1 MLGSRNKP
9 DYSDLSE
16 DAASAAARSV
26 SYRFPTLGETMG
38 LRVAIVSTPRS
49 GNTWLRSLL
58 ADAYE
63 LPEVAIHNP
72 ADVDWNTLPP
82 DCVLQIH
89 WHRTAS
95 FVRTLQEAGFR
106 ILTLVRH
113 PLDVL
118 LSILQFCQHD
128 RSTLRW
134 LDGENGNERP
144 LYGAMPGSAAFAA
157 YATGGRAAALLSVST
172 QWWQAPDVCRLR
184 YEALVADPA
193 GQLGGVAEALGAVP
207 RRPLAEVVGRATVPE
222 LRVRF
227 KVDHHF
233 WQGRPGLWK
242 TLLTAAAADRIA
254 RAQRDAFAC
263 GYACD
268 PDPQLTPEQAD
279 AAWVGLAGYQVAD
292 KLYHCTRTAQRL
304 ADAQEALRQSQ
315 HHARQIQAER
325 DATCAALWTDLNAGR
340 QELHELRQVHQELC
354 ARHQETAAELDHLR
368 QLGPLPLAVAWKLR
382 NLSHRYPSLSA
393 AARST
398 LRRVASWT
406 RFGRRAR
413 VAAGPAVTPPA
424 PGGLAPPAA
433 AA

>member
-1 MLGSRNKP
+1 
-9 DYSDLSE
+9 
-16 DAASAAARSV
+16 
-26 SYRFPTLGETMG
+26 MG

-72 ADVDWNTLPP
+72 ADVDWNTLPA

-89 WHRTAS
+89 WHRAAS
-95 FVRTLQEAGFR
+95 FVRTLQAAGFR
-106 ILTLVRH
+106 TLTLVRH

-172 QWWQAPDVCRLR
+172 QWWAAPDVCRLR

-193 GQLGGVAEALGAVP
+193 GQLGCVAEALGAVP

-222 LRVRF
+222 LRLRF

-242 TLLTAAAADRIA
+242 TLLTATAADRIA
-254 RAQRDAFAC
+254 RAQRDAFGC

-268 PDPQLTPEQAD
+268 PDPDLTAEQAD
-279 AAWVGLAGYQVAD
+279 AAWVGLAGSQAAD
-292 KLYHCTRTAQRL
+292 KLYHFTRTAQRL
-304 ADAQEALRQSQ
+304 ADAKEALRQAQ
-315 HHARQIQAER
+315 DNTRHVQAELNATHARLH
-325 DATCAALWTDLNAGR
+325 ATHG
-340 QELHELRQVHQELC
+340 ELHSAREELQGLRRAYHELC
-354 ARHQETAAELDHLR
+354 ARHLEAAAELCHFH

-398 LRRVASWT
+398 LRRVANWT

-413 VAAGPAVTPPA
+413 RAAGPVLTPAA
-424 PGGLAPPAA
+424 PGGRPPAA